1 MTVPALSAEL
11 TTPGRGHA
19 GKGTANDLPIAPPAP
34 PTFQCPGEAHPIGA
48 AVHYQRLANGYARC
62 HDCVHRSEH
71 GLLPLPPQ
79 RLLRSPRTVADLFL
93 PEGIRGI
100 VPNELTDRV
109 ACDFGRAIGQT
120 LWHGMDAGE
129 TGPDDLP
136 RPIRRRPPVLVVGID
151 GRPSSP
157 RLAGS
162 LVRGLRESAVEI
174 LDAGRITEPMLR
186 WGTDHWRADAGLF
199 VTGAGHAA
207 SFGGFQLIAPAG
219 RTWCAGGPLDRL
231 REAMSHAAGR
241 PRRTGGDYRT
251 IDAEAGYLAAL
262 QGETHGLRPVHVG
275 IATADPV
282 LRAACE
288 EVLAPSPI
296 EVSPLPLHETETEMR
311 RGPWDLGVTFSEE
324 GSRGDFRDECGALIP
339 PENLIRQLG
348 RQLLGEWSH
357 VSIAVATDRLPTLER
372 DATADEFLLFHD
384 GGPTSATLVAAMDS
398 VGAQLGLDAAGRIWL
413 TDGETG
419 PRCDGLLVLLRI
431 LALLSRRA
439 EPTSWLRRPT
449 ARTEP
454 DRVSDRPARIAD
466 VARTEPGSAAGP
478 WRPV

>member
-1 MTVPALSAEL
+1 MTVPALSVEL
-11 TTPGRGHA
+11 ATPGRGPA
-19 GKGTANDLPIAPPAP
+19 DDLPLAPPAAL
-34 PTFQCPGEAHPIGA
+34 TFQCPGEAHPIGA

-62 HDCVHRSEH
+62 HDCVHRSDH

-79 RLLRSPRTVADLFL
+79 RLLRSPRTIPDLFL
-93 PEGIRGI
+93 PEAIRGV

-120 LWHGMDAGE
+120 LWHVADTGE
-129 TGPDDLP
+129 PGPDDLP
-136 RPIRRRPPVLVVGID
+136 RPIRRRPPLLVIGVD

-157 RLAGS
+157 RLAGH

-199 VTGAGHAA
+199 VTGSGHSAP
-207 SFGGFQLIAPAG
+207 FGGFDLVAPAG
-219 RTWCAGGPLDRL
+219 RTWCAGGELDRL
-231 REAMSHAAGR
+231 REAMSRPAGR

-251 IDAEAGYLAAL
+251 IDAETGYLAAL

-296 EVSPLPLHETETEMR
+296 EVSSLPLHETEAEMR
-311 RGPWDLGVTFSEE
+311 RGTWDLGVTFSEE
-324 GSRGDFRDECGALIP
+324 GSRADFRDECGARLP
-339 PENLIRQLG
+339 PEDLVRQLG

-357 VSIAVATDRLPTLER
+357 VSIAVAADRLPTLER
-372 DATADEFLLFHD
+372 DAPAEEFLLFHD
-384 GGPTSATLVAAMDS
+384 GGPTSATLVAAMES
-398 VGAQLGLDAAGRIWL
+398 IGAQLGLDAAGRIWL
-413 TDGETG
+413 AEGEAG

-431 LALLSRRA
+431 LSLLSRRA
-439 EPTSWLRRPT
+439 EPTSWLRRPPPRSRSDR
-449 ARTEP
+449 AADRT
-454 DRVSDRPARIAD
+454 DRVAEADRGEAGTTAGSGRPA
-466 VARTEPGSAAGP
+466 
-478 WRPV
+478 